1 VARNDV
7 LDAAGGRANGQ
18 SRKNEKVKGVDT
30 METVVEAVII
40 SGPRRGEIIQLP
52 AEDIAE
58 VSNEDIQLLN
68 KALDEL
74 IGAIDKIATEVR
86 GTIEAFHERV
96 GES

>member
-7 LDAAGGRANGQ
+7 LDAAGGRAKGQ
-18 SRKNEKVKGVDT
+18 SRKNEKVKGVNT
-30 METVVEAVII
+30 MESVVEAVII
-40 SGPRRGEIIQLP
+40 SGPRRGEIIQLLD
-52 AEDIAE
+52 EDIAE

>member
-1 VARNDV
+1 
-7 LDAAGGRANGQ
+7 
-18 SRKNEKVKGVDT
+18 

-40 SGPRRGEIIQLP
+40 SGPRRGGIIQLP

-86 GTIEAFHERV
+86 GTIEAFHGRV

>member
-1 VARNDV
+1 
-7 LDAAGGRANGQ
+7 
-18 SRKNEKVKGVDT
+18 

-52 AEDIAE
+52 TEDIAE

-96 GES
+96 GEP

>member
-1 VARNDV
+1 
-7 LDAAGGRANGQ
+7 
-18 SRKNEKVKGVDT
+18 

-52 AEDIAE
+52 DEDIAE

-74 IGAIDKIATEVR
+74 IGAIDKVATEVR
-86 GTIEAFHERV
+86 ATTEALHERV
-96 GES
+96 GEP

>member
-1 VARNDV
+1 
-7 LDAAGGRANGQ
+7 
-18 SRKNEKVKGVDT
+18 
-30 METVVEAVII
+30 METAVEAVII

-52 AEDIAE
+52 DEEIAAM
-58 VSNEDIQLLN
+58 SNEDIQLLN
-68 KALDEL
+68 EALDEL

>member
-1 VARNDV
+1 
-7 LDAAGGRANGQ
+7 
-18 SRKNEKVKGVDT
+18 

-52 AEDIAE
+52 DEDIAE

-68 KALDEL
+68 NALDEL

-96 GES
+96 GKNHSGGRAHPGDLAEDCYSCASA